1 MLLYYFSHTLRSF
14 GVRNVLDSWLVAI
27 KKKKI
32 LSGIHFADVGLSNA
46 PNIVISALVGG
57 RNARSNLSLE
67 K

>member
-14 GVRNVLDSWLVAI
+14 GISNVLDSWLVAI
-27 KKKKI
+27 KKKI